1 MFNQRKQLFLFCLT
15 FVIIFLVFYFSGFSS
30 PNEETLL
37 AGMAKIN
44 ITPDKPVK
52 LSGYAS
58 RKDLSQGIHD
68 SLFARAVVFEKKDKR
83 IVFLSTDLIGFYGGS
98 AEYIKKSLSEK
109 FNLRDSELF
118 LTAIHTH
125 SGPTLSIEEQAV
137 HPNNFEYTKKLNE
150 RLIIVLGEAFNN
162 MEPVLI
168 GAGVGS
174 CPVGVNRRELVF
186 DAAGNSQIK
195 LGRNPYGVSDKEVTV
210 VKICHP
216 NKEVKGLLFD
226 YATHSTSLGPK
237 NYIISGDVHGLA
249 EQFIENYLANNIIAP
264 AFVGASG
271 DIDPWYRILPTLKTG
286 NGWIPESVLLGTFL
300 GEEVVHVLE
309 KISDLKKEI
318 EINSKHSPLKL
329 PGKEKGENRIGE
341 NIPWRELNITV
352 ARLGDIAF
360 VGLGGEVLSE
370 IGKAIKAASP
380 FTHTFVI
387 THCNGAAG
395 YVPPKQLYVE
405 GGYEIRTSPFAPE
418 AAEMVVK
425 HVVKLLHEI

>member
-1 MFNQRKQLFLFCLT
+1 MYNPREQLFLLSLT
-15 FVIIFLVFYFSGFSS
+15 FLLIFLVFYFSGFSS
-30 PNEETLL
+30 TNSKSLMV
-37 AGMAKIN
+37 GMAKIN
-44 ITPDKPVK
+44 ITPEKPVK

-68 SLFARAVVFEKKDKR
+68 SLFARAVVFEKKEKR
-83 IVFLSTDLIGFYGGS
+83 IVLLSTDLIGYYGGS
-98 AEYIKKSLSEK
+98 AEYIRKSLMEN
-109 FNLRDSELF
+109 FNLKDYELF

-137 HPNNFEYTKKLNE
+137 HPNNFEYTKNLNK
-150 RLIIVLGEAFNN
+150 RLIIMLNEAFNN

-168 GAGVGS
+168 GADVGS

-195 LGRNPYGVSDKEVTV
+195 LGRNPNGVSDKEVTV
-210 VKICHP
+210 VKICRP
-216 NKEVKGLLFD
+216 NREVKGLLFD

-249 EQFIENYLANNIIAP
+249 EQFIESYLRNNIIAP

-318 EINSKHSPLKL
+318 DINAVHSPLKL
-329 PGKEKGENRIGE
+329 PGKEKGDKQIGE
-341 NIPWRELNITV
+341 NIPMRELNVAV
-352 ARLGDIAF
+352 ARIGDIAF

-370 IGKAIKAASP
+370 IGMAIKSASP
-380 FTHTFVI
+380 FTHTLII